1 VTIARGHLELA
12 SEHALRESVRG
23 DLAVALRQLDR
34 MTLLSN
40 RLLALA
46 QLDAGQQPPMARI
59 DLADFVQEL
68 GANWSARSQ
77 RHWVVSC
84 PETATMHADREWL
97 ALAVDAL
104 IENAVHFTQE
114 DGTITISGSVR
125 HDVCTITV
133 ADDGAGIEPQDLD
146 NVFERFWHRKPP
158 SGPMGSGLGLAM
170 ARASARAWGGD
181 VAARNGVRGGAR
193 FELSLPRQAT
203 TQHPG

>member
-1 VTIARGHLELA
+1 
-12 SEHALRESVRG
+12 
-23 DLAVALRQLDR
+23 
-34 MTLLSN
+34 
-40 RLLALA
+40 
-46 QLDAGQQPPMARI
+46 
-59 DLADFVQEL
+59 
-68 GANWSARSQ
+68 
-77 RHWVVSC
+77 
-84 PETATMHADREWL
+84 MHADREWL